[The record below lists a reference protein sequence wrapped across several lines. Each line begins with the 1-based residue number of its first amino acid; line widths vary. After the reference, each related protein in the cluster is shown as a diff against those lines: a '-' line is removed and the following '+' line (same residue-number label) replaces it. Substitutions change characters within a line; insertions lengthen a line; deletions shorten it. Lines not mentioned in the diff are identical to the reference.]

1 MIQKNRRTWIIF
13 WIPVLQ
19 LLFSDTDQILVL
31 SFVAFLIAATLII
44 VDRQR
49 RDQIGVT
56 SKYLLTMLGLRS
68 SV

>member
-1 MIQKNRRTWIIF
+1 VIQKNRRTWIIF